1 MLDGFRRRTNVTR
14 TSFSCAATSHA
25 KACARE
31 NPVQT
36 GGTRVAKL
44 YGMNRATLIPFVL
57 LLAACSSSSENPP
70 PVADG
75 GTDAT
80 STVDSGHDAQ
90 VNDAHEQVDCGAIM
104 YLPPIIIVQNTGFAP
119 TCDVTFT
126 VEAADGGTA
135 PQADATLCPA
145 KVGGCPEATGDA
157 AVPAECIFVLEGL
170 LTGSP
175 STKYTV
181 DVSKPGYATTPV
193 QDVHAGTGGCVIAP
207 PSSSFVTLPAIAA
220 DAGHD

>member
-1 MLDGFRRRTNVTR
+1 VW
-14 TSFSCAATSHA
+14 
-25 KACARE
+25 E
-31 NPVQT
+31 NRGRI
-36 GGTRVAKL
+36 GGTRVAMG
-44 YGMNRATLIPFVL
+44 YRMNRTLLPFVI
-57 LLAACSSSSENPP
+57 LLAACSPSSSENPP
-70 PVADG
+70 PVEDG

-80 STVDSGHDAQ
+80 STVDSGHDAEPNDAQ
-90 VNDAHEQVDCGAIM
+90 SDAPNDAHEQVDCGAM
-104 YLPPIIIVQNTGFAP
+104 LYLPPIIIVQNTGFAP

-145 KVGGCPEATGDA
+145 NVGGCPETTGDA
-157 AVPAECIFVLEGL
+157 AAPAECIFVLEGL

-181 DVSKPGYATTPV
+181 DVSKSGYATTPI

-207 PSSSFVTLPAIAA
+207 PSTSSITLSTIS